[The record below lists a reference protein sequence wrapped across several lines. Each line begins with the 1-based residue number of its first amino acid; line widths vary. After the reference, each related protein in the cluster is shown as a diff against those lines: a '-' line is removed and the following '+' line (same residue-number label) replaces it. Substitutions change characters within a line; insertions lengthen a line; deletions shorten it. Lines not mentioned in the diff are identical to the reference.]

1 MIFPVSIMTQ
11 DAIMK
16 RARNSNITLDEANYQ
31 MIEIEKQL
39 KEKFD
44 DLYDRDIFLGTVIDD
59 QSDGKEIVELI
70 NNLAII
76 RQIIRR
82 RARI

>member
-70 NNLAII
+70 NDLAII